1 MAIEIKQLLIKS
13 NVVDEEHDERVEQ
26 RDMQNANIKHEVLS
40 ECRRLIVEML
50 NDKGQR

>member
-13 NVVDEEHDERVEQ
+13 NVVDDDKDSELDEAALVAMKHD
-26 RDMQNANIKHEVLS
+26 VLN
-40 ECRRLIVEML
+40 ECRRLIKEML